1 MITSSSKLIPKL
13 KFYEPERNLP
23 GRKLHGMTEE
33 ARFTLKFARTYLG
46 NHTAIHH
53 KTKKKSIV
61 CARQIAVNGFGIA
74 DIVAVTWDSNQRR
87 NKNLLTIDDF
97 MKIYNPTVRAFEIK
111 LNNWRKGL
119 TQTHRYRYFANS
131 AILVLPSNKIT
142 LALKYLDTFK
152 AIHVGL
158 WSFDFYSQSILPY
171 YTPRPSSPLTNKH
184 TKRVIK
190 RLAKT
195 SMKSLPVL

>member
-1 MITSSSKLIPKL
+1 MITYPSKLVPKF

-23 GRKLHGMTEE
+23 GRKPHGMTEE

-53 KTKKKSIV
+53 KTKKRSIV
-61 CARQIAVNGFGIA
+61 CARQVAVNGFGIA
-74 DIVAVTWDSNQRR
+74 DIVAVSWDSNQQQ
-87 NKNLLTIDDF
+87 NENLLTIDDF
-97 MKIYNPTVRAFEIK
+97 MKIYSPTVRAFEIK
-111 LNNWRKGL
+111 LNNWRKGI

-131 AILVLPSNKIT
+131 AILVLPSSKIT

-158 WSFDFYSQSILPY
+158 WSFDFYSQRILTY
-171 YTPRPSSPLTNKH
+171 YTPRPSTPLTNKH

-190 RLAKT
+190 SLAETTKEA
-195 SMKSLPVL
+195 LPFL

>member
-1 MITSSSKLIPKL
+1 LHGHTLEIILPFIIKL
-13 KFYEPERNLP
+13 K
-23 GRKLHGMTEE
+23 
-33 ARFTLKFARTYLG
+33 
-46 NHTAIHH
+46 
-53 KTKKKSIV
+53 KKVIV

-74 DIVAVTWDSNQRR
+74 DIVAVTWDSNQQR
-87 NKNLLTIDDF
+87 NENLLTIDNF
-97 MKIYNPTVRAFEIK
+97 MKIYRPTVRAFEIK

-131 AILVLPSNKIT
+131 AILVLPSNKIP

-171 YTPRPSSPLTNKH
+171 YTPRPSSLLTNKH

-190 RLAKT
+190 MLAKT